1 MRLELGHGAEAM
13 TRAGTDRDLRAAPG
27 TVRELI
33 GELEARHPDVQRHS
47 QAVAVLAA
55 RMAGALT
62 AGKAGTA
69 AVRLAAAVHDVGKLS
84 TPRAILEKAGPLT
97 DSEWAL
103 IRLHPCEGERL
114 LRPTLPGR
122 ADVLRA
128 VRSHHER
135 WDGGGYPD
143 GLTGTE
149 VTLPARIIAVADAF
163 QAMLEWRP
171 YRPRRSG
178 AQALDELEENSGT
191 QFDPDCVS
199 ALRAAFRQ

>member
-1 MRLELGHGAEAM
+1 MR
-13 TRAGTDRDLRAAPG
+13 
-27 TVRELI
+27 VLI
-33 GELEARHPDVQRHS
+33 GELEARHPLVQRHS

-55 RMAGALT
+55 GVAREFEAEAAGAAT
-62 AGKAGTA
+62 
-69 AVRLAAAVHDVGKLS
+69 VRLAAAVHDVGKLS
-84 TPRAILEKAGPLT
+84 TPRAILEKPGPLT
-97 DSEWAL
+97 DSEWGL

-114 LRPTLPGR
+114 LRPVFPGR
-122 ADVLRA
+122 EDILRA

-171 YRPRRSG
+171 YRPGRSG
-178 AQALDELEENSGT
+178 AGALDEIEENAGT

-199 ALRAAFRQ
+199 ALRVVLRR